1 VLVQGRRRRFSRV
14 GPGPLVKEQAY
25 MSNGTLGWPRP
36 SGRVTRSVRYVRL
49 VLSISM
55 SVKSGINA
63 FKKYYLL
70 FTSLVMTYY
79 QLSLQSNT
87 KVNEFIHTFH
97 LKSNTR

>member
-25 MSNGTLGWPRP
+25 MSNGSLGWPRP

-55 SVKSGINA
+55 SVKKSEINS
-63 FKKYYLL
+63 FKKNYGCVYYLL
-70 FTSLVMTYY
+70 FALLVVTYDDVII
-79 QLSLQSNT
+79 SVIPPIKHES
-87 KVNEFIHTFH
+87 E
-97 LKSNTR
+97 

>member
-55 SVKSGINA
+55 SVKKSGINS

-70 FTSLVMTYY
+70 FTSLVMTYNDVII
-79 QLSLQSNT
+79 SVIPPIKHES
-87 KVNEFIHTFH
+87 E
-97 LKSNTR
+97 

>member
-55 SVKSGINA
+55 SVKKSGINL

-70 FTSLVMTYY
+70 FASLVMTYNDVII
-79 QLSLQSNT
+79 SVISPI
-87 KVNEFIHTFH
+87 KHE
-97 LKSNTR
+97 SE

>member
-55 SVKSGINA
+55 SVKSGINS

-70 FTSLVMTYY
+70 FTCDDLLIISVIPPIKHE
-79 QLSLQSNT
+79 S
-87 KVNEFIHTFH
+87 E
-97 LKSNTR
+97 